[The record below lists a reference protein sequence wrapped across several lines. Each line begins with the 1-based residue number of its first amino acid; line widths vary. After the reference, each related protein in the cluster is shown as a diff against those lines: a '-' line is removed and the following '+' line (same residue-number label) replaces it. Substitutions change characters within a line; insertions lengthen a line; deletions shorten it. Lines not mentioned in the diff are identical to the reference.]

1 MTWWITTISEADIR
15 NLLRNADH
23 GLVERTE
30 NQNVVDDVKRYIQ
43 LQQNKNITVTMKTLR
58 DNYVGK
64 EPYGFVNEDPSGLS
78 HVYLKKVISVFLEM
92 E

>member
-1 MTWWITTISEADIR
+1 MAKLVYYKNDLVDAAISEADIR

-64 EPYGFVNEDPSGLS
+64 EPYGFVNED
-78 HVYLKKVISVFLEM
+78 LEWAVARFI
-92 E
+92 